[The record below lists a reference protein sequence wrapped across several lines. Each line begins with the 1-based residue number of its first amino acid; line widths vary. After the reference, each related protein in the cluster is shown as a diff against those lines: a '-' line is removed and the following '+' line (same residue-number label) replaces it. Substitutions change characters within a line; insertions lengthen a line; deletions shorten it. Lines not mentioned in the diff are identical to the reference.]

1 MAPREPS
8 FCCSTCPDVNVLIT
22 FYCLDGATEKLA
34 LAAAVGAVQGR
45 AAIRL
50 RRLNPQPGESI
61 TEERLNREY
70 VAPKE
75 ADARWADAIVL
86 GTPAGLSASSPVLNE
101 YFGLLR
107 NAEVRGKLGAT
118 IVAGAAP
125 EALQRAMTG
134 LGFHVV
140 PLERAVDSVDG
151 ARLLGRRVAE
161 LAAQSKSQV
170 LS

>member
-1 MAPREPS
+1 
-8 FCCSTCPDVNVLIT
+8 VNVLIT
-22 FYCLDGATEKLA
+22 FYCLDGAAEKLA

-50 RRLNPQPGESI
+50 RRLDPQPGENT
-61 TEERLNREY
+61 TEERLNQEY

-75 ADARWADAIVL
+75 ADARWADAIIL
-86 GTPAGLSASSPVLNE
+86 GTPARLSVSSPVLNE

-107 NAEVRGKLGAT
+107 NADVRGKLGAI
-118 IVAGAAP
+118 IVAGGAP
-125 EALQRAMTG
+125 EALHRAMTE
-134 LGFHVV
+134 LGFNVV
-140 PLERAVDSVDG
+140 AQERAIVSVDD

-161 LAAQSKSQV
+161 LAAKSKSRV

>member
-1 MAPREPS
+1 M
-8 FCCSTCPDVNVLIT
+8 NVLIT

-50 RRLNPQPGESI
+50 RRLNPQPGEST
-61 TEERLNREY
+61 TEERLNQEY

-75 ADARWADAIVL
+75 ADARWADAIIL
-86 GTPAGLSASSPVLNE
+86 GTPARLSVSSPVLNE
-101 YFGLLR
+101 YFSLLQ

-118 IVAGAAP
+118 IVAGGAL
-125 EALQRAMTG
+125 EALHRAIAELG
-134 LGFHVV
+134 LKMV
-140 PLERAVDSVDG
+140 PLDLCATDTVDS

>member
-1 MAPREPS
+1 MEPRSPVSRRCPSPRMAPEVRS

-50 RRLNPQPGESI
+50 RRLNPQPGEST
-61 TEERLNREY
+61 TEERLNQEY

-86 GTPAGLSASSPVLNE
+86 GTPARLSVSSPVLNE

-118 IVAGAAP
+118 IVAGGAP
-125 EALQRAMTG
+125 AALQRAMTE
-134 LGFHVV
+134 LGFNVV

-151 ARLLGRRVAE
+151 A
-161 LAAQSKSQV
+161 
-170 LS
+170 